1 MEFNWGKKKGQITK
15 TEQVWTPGF
24 VGSSSLV

>member
-1 MEFNWGKKKGQITK
+1 MEFNWGKEGQITK